1 MSEEIKKIENLEG
14 FKNMRIVDNFY
25 QTSSFFPMPT
35 IEIST
40 LDENGK
46 TNIGS
51 YSLCFPYYIAGKD
64 YYAMILECRNS
75 SNTCKNLLTNGKCAL
90 NFITHDKKFFKE
102 AVRLGF
108 PGETTEEK
116 MKDCLYT
123 LVDGKRARGNQN
135 EKYPKIV
142 KEAYQVFECTWVKE
156 LDNAQDDKVLEDYEG
171 FEYHNFNGITSQYGA
186 HFILKIDNILIKD
199 KYYNTII
206 NGVTAGGFPQVPV
219 DYGYRDSK
227 NFWYSK
233 FKRPISVPIPKNK
246 GVGLDSVKY
255 AASRI
260 DPDVKFTDE
269 ACQMLVKIPRV
280 FLNVVLKGCVSW
292 AKENNVT
299 LITPKEMAIINDKRS
314 KEKNK

>member
-1 MSEEIKKIENLEG
+1 MSNKVNKIEELEG
-14 FKNMRIVDNFY
+14 FKNLRIVDNFY

-40 LDENGK
+40 IDENGK

-64 YYAMILECRNS
+64 YYAMVLECRNS
-75 SNTCKNLLTNGKCAL
+75 SNTCKNLLKNGKCAL
-90 NFITHDKKFFKE
+90 NFITHDRRFFKE

-123 LVDGKRARGNQN
+123 LVDGKRARENKN
-135 EKYPKIV
+135 EIFPKIV

-156 LDNAQDDKVLEDYEG
+156 LDNAQNDKIEE
-171 FEYHNFNGITSQYGA
+171 EYHGPYHDFNGITSKYGA
-186 HFILKIDNILIKD
+186 HFILKIDNILMKN
-199 KYYNTII
+199 KYYDTII

-227 NFWYSK
+227 NFWYTK
-233 FKRPISVPIPKNK
+233 FRKPISMPIPKDK

-260 DPDVKFTDE
+260 DPDVKFTDD
-269 ACQMLVKIPRV
+269 ACQMLVKVPRV
-280 FLNVVLKGCVSW
+280 FLNMVLKGCVSW

-299 LITPKEMAIINDKRS
+299 LITPKEMEIINDKRN

>member
-1 MSEEIKKIENLEG
+1 MSEEIKKIEELEG

-35 IEIST
+35 IEIAT

-64 YYAMILECRNS
+64 YYAMVLECRNS
-75 SNTCKNLLTNGKCAL
+75 SNTCKNLLRNGKCSL
-90 NFITHDKKFFKE
+90 NFITHDKRFFKE

-108 PGETTEEK
+108 PGETTDEK
-116 MKDCLYT
+116 MQDCLYT
-123 LVDGKRARGNQN
+123 LVDGKRARENTDEQ
-135 EKYPKIV
+135 YPKIV
-142 KEAYQVFECTWVKE
+142 KEAFQVFECTWVKE
-156 LDNAQDDKVLEDYEG
+156 LDNAQDDKIQEEYKG
-171 FEYHNFNGITSQYGA
+171 PYHNFNGITSEFGA
-186 HFILKIDNILIKD
+186 HFILKIDNILMKN
-199 KYYNTII
+199 KYYDTII

-233 FKRPISVPIPKNK
+233 FRRPISMPIPKNK

-260 DPDVKFTDE
+260 DPDVKFTDD
-269 ACQMLVKIPRV
+269 ACQMLVKVPRV
-280 FLNVVLKGCVSW
+280 FLNTVLKGCVSW
-292 AKENNVT
+292 AKENNVN
-299 LITPKEMAIINDKRS
+299 LITPKEMAIINDKRN

>member
-1 MSEEIKKIENLEG
+1 MSEEIKKIEELEG

-40 LDENGK
+40 LDENGF

-51 YSLCFPYYIAGKD
+51 YSLCFPYYIAGKE
-64 YYAMILECRNS
+64 YYAMVLECRNS
-75 SNTCKNLLTNGKCAL
+75 SNTCKNLLKTGKCAL
-90 NFITHDKKFFKE
+90 NFITDEKKYFKE

-108 PGETTEEK
+108 PGETPEEK
-116 MKDCLYT
+116 MKDCCFT
-123 LVDGKRARGNQN
+123 LVEGKRARENPN
-135 EKYPKIV
+135 EKYPKII

-156 LDNAQDDKVLEDYEG
+156 LDNAQDDTIQEEYKG
-171 FEYHNFNGITSQYGA
+171 PYHNFNGITSEFGA
-186 HFILKIDNILIKD
+186 HFILKIDNILMKN

-206 NGVTAGGFPQVPV
+206 NGVTSYGFPNVPV

-233 FKRPISVPIPKNK
+233 FKRPISMPIPKNK

-269 ACQMLVKIPRV
+269 ACQMLVKVPRV
-280 FLNVVLKGCVSW
+280 FLNMILKACVQW

-299 LITPKEMAIINDKRS
+299 VITEKEMQIINDKRS
-314 KEKNK
+314 KEKNGK